1 MKNGRV
7 KDAVTLYLESCFQ
20 HLTTFCILANIPD
33 SLLLIAIHPQAYMKY
48 EASVLD
54 TKIVAALHKS
64 LCDQRRDKQQT
75 FELFMTQ
82 FTKKGFNLNLEDK
95 MEKN

>member
-1 MKNGRV
+1 
-7 KDAVTLYLESCFQ
+7 
-20 HLTTFCILANIPD
+20 
-33 SLLLIAIHPQAYMKY
+33 MKY